1 VELLSELQRL
11 SLSTV
16 RDVVG
21 RLWQD
26 ARPHL
31 LAFMFGMLI
40 VSLITAAMIAALSY
54 WIIARRAAT
63 SPR

>member
-11 SLSTV
+11 NLSTV

-26 ARPHL
+26 SRPHL

-40 VSLITAAMIAALSY
+40 VSLITAVIIAAVSY
-54 WIIARRAAT
+54 WIIARRAAAT
-63 SPR
+63 PP